1 MNRTRGFFLGF
12 TIWITLVATLSAE
25 QRTAVFAGGCFWCM
39 EPPFDKVDGVIRTV
53 SGYAGGKKQTPTYRE
68 VASGQTDHLEALQ
81 VTYDPEKV
89 SYKELLEVF
98 WVNVDPLDGG
108 GQFCD
113 RGHSYLT
120 AIFYSSEEEET
131 LVRSSREQ
139 VGRILKQSI
148 ATELIP
154 FTQFWPAE
162 DYHQDYYKK
171 NPTRYKFYRWNCGRD
186 RRLKLLW
193 NEKPL
198 VLDK

>member
-1 MNRTRGFFLGF
+1 MNRTRVFFLGF

-39 EPPFDKVDGVIRTV
+39 EPPFDKVAGVIRTV
-53 SGYAGGKKQTPTYRE
+53 SGYAGGKKQNPTYRE

-120 AIFYSSEEEET
+120 AIFYSSEAEET